1 MSTVPTHTLHFHSQT
16 FRGLKPGPR
25 LIITGAVHGNEV
37 CGTQAI
43 RRVLAELK
51 AGTLHIEAGTVT
63 FVPVTNP
70 LAYAKRDRAGDRN
83 LNRNLRPPIV
93 PQDYEDRIA
102 RQLCPLLAAHDGL
115 LDLHSFQSQG
125 QAFAMVGPRNN
136 SGELEPFA
144 HEAVESAVVA
154 RLGVGRIVEGWLS
167 TYAEGIRRRQAR
179 ASDGSRKAQ
188 LVTDPHYGVGT
199 TEYMRST
206 GGWAITLECGQ
217 HLDPEGP
224 AVARLAIL
232 RTLVHLGMLAPDA
245 VEAFQPATPLEMLR
259 LYDVIDRESMD
270 DQFAREWKSFDP
282 ITEGEL
288 IGTRGSGEKVLAPS
302 SGRIVFPNVKSQP
315 GTEWFYLARESDR
328 ELGWG
333 DAE

>member
-1 MSTVPTHTLHFHSQT
+1 MIPTQHLRIHQYAA
-16 FRGLKPGPR
+16 LQPGPK
-25 LIITGAVHGNEV
+25 LIVTGAVHGNEIHGSV
-37 CGTQAI
+37 AMAEIMKQLDGGELTLL
-43 RRVLAELK
+43 RGVL
-51 AGTLHIEAGTVT
+51 TL
-63 FVPVTNP
+63 VPIVNP
-70 LAYAKRDRAGDRN
+70 LAHTLNRREGDRN

-179 ASDGSRKAQ
+179 ASGGSRKAQ

-224 AVARLAIL
+224 SVARLAIL

-282 ITEGEL
+282 ITKGEL

>member
-1 MSTVPTHTLHFHSQT
+1 MIPTQHLRIHQYAA
-16 FRGLKPGPR
+16 LQPGPK
-25 LIITGAVHGNEV
+25 LIVTGAVHGNEV
-37 CGTQAI
+37 HGSKAMAEIMKQLDSGELTLL
-43 RRVLAELK
+43 RGVL
-51 AGTLHIEAGTVT
+51 T
-63 FVPVTNP
+63 FVPIVNP
-70 LAYAKRDRAGDRN
+70 LAHTLDRREGDRN

-125 QAFAMVGPRNN
+125 QPFAMVGPRNN
-136 SGELEPFA
+136 TGELEPFA
-144 HEAVESAVVA
+144 HEAIESAVVA
-154 RLGVGRIVEGWLS
+154 RLGVNRIVEGWLS

-217 HLDPEGP
+217 HMDPNGP
-224 AVARLAIL
+224 TVARLAIL
-232 RTLVHLGMLAPDA
+232 RTLVHLGMLAPEA
-245 VEAFQPATPLEMLR
+245 VEPFQPTAPLEMLR

-270 DQFAREWKSFDP
+270 DHFAREWKSFDAV
-282 ITEGEL
+282 TEGDL
-288 IGTRGSGEKVLAPS
+288 VGTRANGEPVLAPS

-315 GTEWFYLARESDR
+315 GTEWFYLARASDR
-328 ELGWG
+328 LL
-333 DAE
+333 A

>member
-1 MSTVPTHTLHFHSQT
+1 MIPTQHLRIHQYAA
-16 FRGLKPGPR
+16 LQPGPK
-25 LIITGAVHGNEV
+25 LIVTGAVHGNEV
-37 CGTQAI
+37 HGSKAMAEIMKQLDSGELTLL
-43 RRVLAELK
+43 RGVL
-51 AGTLHIEAGTVT
+51 T
-63 FVPVTNP
+63 FVPIVNP
-70 LAYAKRDRAGDRN
+70 LAHNLDRREGDRN

-125 QAFAMVGPRNN
+125 QPFAMVGPRNN
-136 SGELEPFA
+136 TGELEPFA
-144 HEAVESAVVA
+144 HEAIESAVVA
-154 RLGVGRIVEGWLS
+154 RLGVNRIVEGWLS

-217 HLDPEGP
+217 HMDPNGP
-224 AVARLAIL
+224 TVARLAIL
-232 RTLVHLGMLAPDA
+232 RTLVHLGMLAPEA
-245 VEAFQPATPLEMLR
+245 VEPFQPTAPLEMLR

-270 DQFAREWKSFDP
+270 DQFAREWKSFDA
-282 ITEGEL
+282 ISQGEL
-288 IGTRGSGEKVLAPS
+288 VGTRASGEPVLAPS

-328 ELGWG
+328 QLG
-333 DAE
+333 